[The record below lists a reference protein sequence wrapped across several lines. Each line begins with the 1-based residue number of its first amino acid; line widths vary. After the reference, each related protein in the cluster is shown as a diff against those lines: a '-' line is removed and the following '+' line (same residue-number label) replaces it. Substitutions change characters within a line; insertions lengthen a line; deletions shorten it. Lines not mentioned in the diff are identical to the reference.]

1 MTYTGVISGTGSVT
15 VAAGTYNTVVFTGA
29 NTYTGATTV
38 TSGTLQLGNGTTN
51 GSIQNS
57 SSIVDNAILKFMET
71 GGFSP
76 TPNITGN
83 GAIIDADLIGVLAL
97 AGKHTGYTGSA
108 VQNTGG
114 GTFTW

>member
-1 MTYTGVISGTGSVT
+1 MD
-15 VAAGTYNTVVFTGA
+15 VAAGKTFSPTVPSGGSDTFGTLTVEG
-29 NTYTGATTV
+29 TGATAI
-38 TSGTLQLGNGTTN
+38 TSGTLQLRNGTTN

-76 TPNITGN
+76 TPNITGS
-83 GAIIDADLIGVLAL
+83 GAIVDADLIGVLAL
-97 AGKHTGYTGSA
+97 AGKHTGYTGSP